1 MLDYVNVN
9 VNVNLMHLQHIASA
23 LYFLES
29 MLLGTHLLFKDS
41 QQKQMDNRLVWFAAT
56 VVESKL
62 SIDSVGVS
70 LYVFPRIDLHKQI
83 ERTLFGKSFVFVTY
97 KYEWPIVD
105 NETCSGKGS
114 QIYLRNENEIPLFR
128 EFLFSG
134 TWTNKP
140 L

>member
-1 MLDYVNVN
+1 
-9 VNVNLMHLQHIASA
+9 
-23 LYFLES
+23 
-29 MLLGTHLLFKDS
+29 MLLVTHLLLKES
-41 QQKQMDNRLVWFAAT
+41 KQKRIADHLVWFAAT

-62 SIDSVGVS
+62 SMDSVGVS